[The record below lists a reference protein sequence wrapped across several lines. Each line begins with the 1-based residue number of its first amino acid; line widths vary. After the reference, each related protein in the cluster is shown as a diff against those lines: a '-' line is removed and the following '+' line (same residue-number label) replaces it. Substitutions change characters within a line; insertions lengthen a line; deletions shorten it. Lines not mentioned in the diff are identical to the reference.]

1 MLKSIL
7 DRIQQQ
13 LSSTDTTPA
22 GTAAKHDAIKVA
34 TAGLLLEIAHADDD
48 LHGDEEAHLL
58 EHLRGEYGLDKE
70 TIDELVAEADS
81 ARKETIDHFG
91 FANLLRTGTTLDQRI
106 EVVKTMWRIVYAD
119 GRLTQ
124 NEDYLLRKLASL
136 LGLEHHIMIDAKVA
150 VRRELGIV

>member
-13 LSSTDTTPA
+13 LAASETTPA
-22 GTAAKHDAIKVA
+22 ATAAKHDAIRIA

-58 EHLRGEYGLDKE
+58 EHLSGEFGLDRQ

-81 ARKETIDHFG
+81 ARKDTIDHFG
-91 FANLLRTGTTLDQRI
+91 FANLLRTRTSLEQRI

-124 NEDYLLRKLASL
+124 NEDYLLRKIAAL
-136 LGLEHHIMIDAKVA
+136 LGLEHHVMIDAKVA
-150 VRRELGIV
+150 VRREMGIV